1 MENSVTDVV
10 EGWFRNPV
18 LRAVEKNIT
27 FGMRA
32 SILVPNLHQ
41 TLKDK

>member
-18 LRAVEKNIT
+18 LRAVEKNNT
-27 FGMRA
+27 SGMRA
-32 SILVPNLHQ
+32 SVFVPNLYQ